1 MPGEYTV
8 IGAGQFGRAVA
19 MSLATQGQ
27 SVLVIDQ
34 DEELIQ
40 EIGPEVD
47 AAVAADSTDER
58 SLNELGLRSMSAV
71 IVAIGTGSLESSIM
85 TTALLRQIGVP
96 RIIARAVSNL
106 HARVLLSVG
115 AHEVINPELE
125 MGNRLAVRLV
135 QPTIKDQMEMG
146 TSNLAE
152 IVLPERFVGQNLREL
167 DMRNRYE
174 LSVMAIRR
182 WDQVIAN
189 PAASETLKAG
199 DVLVVIGTP
208 DAIRGVAC
216 LV

>member
-8 IGAGQFGRAVA
+8 IGAGQFGKAVA
-19 MSLATQGQ
+19 ISLATQGQ
-27 SVLVIDQ
+27 SVMVIDQ

-58 SLNELGLRSMSAV
+58 TLNELGLRSMSAV
-71 IVAIGTGSLESSIM
+71 IVAIGTGSLEASIM

-96 RIIARAVSNL
+96 RIIARAVSIL

-115 AHEVINPELE
+115 AHEVINPEQE

-135 QPTIKDQMEMG
+135 QPTIKDQLEMG
-146 TSNLAE
+146 SSNLAE

-182 WDQVIAN
+182 GDQVLAN
-189 PAASETLKAG
+189 PGASETLKAG

-208 DAIRGVAC
+208 DAIRRIANMV
-216 LV
+216 

>member
-1 MPGEYTV
+1 MPGEYAV

-27 SVLVIDQ
+27 SVMVIDQ

-58 SLNELGLRSMSAV
+58 NLNELGLRSMSAV
-71 IVAIGTGSLESSIM
+71 IVAIGTGSLEASIM

-96 RIIARAVSNL
+96 RIIARAVSSL

-115 AHEVINPELE
+115 AHEVINPEQE

-135 QPTIKDQMEMG
+135 QPTIKDQLEMG

-182 WDQVIAN
+182 GDQVIAN
-189 PAASETLKAG
+189 PGASETLKAG

-208 DAIRGVAC
+208 DAIRRIANMV
-216 LV
+216 